1 MTMPTISRLALG
13 ALLGLAA
20 CAPERPMATPAPPP
34 ARTAVPAG
42 LDRVIGKD
50 VRTLQTLFGA
60 PDQDQREPGARR
72 LQFAGPACVLDAYL
86 YPPAE
91 GREPVVR
98 HVDARSPAGEDFDR
112 ASCVAALSRRRE
124 AR

>member
-1 MTMPTISRLALG
+1 MRIDTRLALG
-13 ALLGLAA
+13 AALGLAA
-20 CAPERPMATPAPPP
+20 CAPERPLVTPAPPP
-34 ARTAVPAG
+34 PVAVPAG
-42 LDRVIGKD
+42 LDRVVGKD
-50 VRTLQTLFGA
+50 SRTLQTLFGA

-72 LQFAGPACVLDAYL
+72 LQFAGPACILDAYL
-86 YPPAE
+86 YAPAE

-98 HVDARSPAGEDFDR
+98 HVDARSPTGEDFDR